1 MMREGGR
8 MELRQ
13 LRYFV
18 SLAEELHFGKAAAR
32 EHIVQSALSQQIRR
46 LEREIGVQLVERDT
60 HHVRLTPAGSA
71 MLGEVE
77 SVLRAVRRAVRTAQ
91 AAGTDTEIVR
101 VSVLDASLDSM
112 PIVLKH
118 VSDSHPGLV
127 VDRVEARVVSQ
138 FRMLTQGSLD
148 VGFGNVTTAPVGIAS
163 ELLRIDRLGVFLS
176 DSNPMAA
183 EDGIPLSVLADIP
196 VVVADNVR
204 GPEFND
210 FFVDFCERAPVQ
222 LVLHH
227 GTVQSILAAA
237 SLVTQQRCAAIAPA
251 SCALDLRGV
260 RWVPFV
266 PTVQYSWSLM
276 WSEDNNSGSV
286 QAVRAAA
293 RFLRRRNG
301 WLGPVDRPLR
311 EHRRIPA

>member
-1 MMREGGR
+1 

-77 SVLRAVRRAVRTAQ
+77 GVLRAVRRAVRTAQ
-91 AAGTDTEIVR
+91 AAGTDTDIVR
-101 VSVLDASLDSM
+101 VAVLDASLDSM
-112 PIVLKH
+112 PIVLRH
-118 VSDSHPGLV
+118 VENGNPGLV

-163 ELLRIDRLGVFLS
+163 EILRVDRLGVFVS
-176 DSNPMAA
+176 ETDPMAA
-183 EDGIPLSVLADIP
+183 DEGIPLSVLADIP

-210 FFVDFCERAPVQ
+210 FFVEFCERAPIR
-222 LVLHH
+222 LILHH

-251 SCALDLRGV
+251 SCALSLRGV

-266 PTVQYSWSLM
+266 PTVQYPWSLM
-276 WSEDNNSGSV
+276 WSEDNETAAV
-286 QAVRAAA
+286 QAIRAAA

-301 WLGPVDRPLR
+301 WLGTGERPLR
-311 EHRRIPA
+311 VHRGIPA